1 MDRIAS
7 LITKLKEQHDK
18 SEGSAALLTTIQL
31 LQFELTKSENQVKEL
46 GTAKV
51 AVVLP
56 IQQEMAASVLI
67 ETKEPAKQ
75 EAKEAVRQ
83 ELNEVVK
90 PVASLN
96 DQLVVK
102 STELGESLKGTPVQ
116 DLRKAIGVN
125 DRFLFIKD
133 LFRGDE
139 SHYEMSIKT
148 INNFHVY
155 QEAEFWIARELKL
168 KLGWKADS
176 EVVQQFDQLVR
187 RRFS

>member
-1 MDRIAS
+1 MDRIAL
-7 LITKLKEQHDK
+7 LINKLKEQYEK
-18 SEGSAALLTTIQL
+18 KEGPASLLSTIQL
-31 LQFELTKSENQVKEL
+31 LQFELTKSDNQVREL

-56 IQQEMAASVLI
+56 VNQQGASAVT
-67 ETKEPAKQ
+67 EVKSEPAQ
-75 EAKEAVRQ
+75 QMPVQ
-83 ELNEVVK
+83 ELNELVK
-90 PVASLN
+90 PATSLN
-96 DQLVVK
+96 DQLLTSRTAVAD
-102 STELGESLKGTPVQ
+102 SLKETPVQ

-125 DRFLFIKD
+125 DRFLFINE

-148 INNFHVY
+148 INNFNVF

-176 EVVQQFDQLVR
+176 DVVQLFDQLVK